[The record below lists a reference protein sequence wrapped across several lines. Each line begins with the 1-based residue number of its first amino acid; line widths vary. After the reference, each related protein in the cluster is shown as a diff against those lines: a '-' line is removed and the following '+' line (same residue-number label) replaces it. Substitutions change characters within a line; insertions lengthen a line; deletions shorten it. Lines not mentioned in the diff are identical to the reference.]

1 MTAMLMASDLITDEF
16 TYVGFAPNRSTELN
30 LWIRRL
36 ALAGQTVVFF
46 EAPHRIAV
54 TLQRIL
60 HEAGDIQL
68 CVGRELTKVHEQ
80 FLRGSVSE
88 VLAALGEPRGEFTVI
103 AAFPPPSSLSASN
116 PPTAAEL
123 RTEIG
128 RITESSGLRGRA
140 AMAEA
145 GRKFG
150 LATNAVYD
158 LLRGADD
165 SGD

>member
-1 MTAMLMASDLITDEF
+1 
-16 TYVGFAPNRSTELN
+16 
-30 LWIRRL
+30 
-36 ALAGQTVVFF
+36 VVFF
-46 EAPHRIAV
+46 EAPHRIAA
-54 TLQRIL
+54 TLRRIL
-60 HEAGDIQL
+60 DEAGDIQL

-103 AAFPPPSSLSASN
+103 AAFPPPSSSSAST

-128 RITESSGLRGRA
+128 RITESSGLKGRA

-158 LLRGADD
+158 LLKGAGD